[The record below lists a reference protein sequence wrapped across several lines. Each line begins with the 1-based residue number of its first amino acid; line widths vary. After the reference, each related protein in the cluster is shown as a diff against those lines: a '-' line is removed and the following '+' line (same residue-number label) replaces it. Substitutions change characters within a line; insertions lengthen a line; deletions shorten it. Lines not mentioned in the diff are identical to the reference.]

1 MFAQEI
7 VPAVKPLPKI
17 EEARTESDFK
27 RIELK
32 MTQANLFIATA
43 MLFMT
48 FMGIQRGRR

>member
-1 MFAQEI
+1 MFAQQTT
-7 VPAVKPLPKI
+7 PAVKPLPKI

-27 RIELK
+27 RLELK

-48 FMGIQRGRR
+48 FMSIQKGRR